1 MENPYDVESR
11 SELAYHNVWNEG
23 DTNGYARG
31 KAERAE
37 IVSELVEALELTLWI
52 IDGGKVYIGKPGT
65 WQLPGS
71 PRQTDLCLLKW
82 YPPPSW

>member
-65 WQLPGS
+65 WQLPKDLTVE
-71 PRQTDLCLLKW
+71 PREVLAIAKAKGE
-82 YPPPSW
+82 